1 MKWHFQ
7 LLPWALYTQ
16 FPKTARAR
24 FLKCKSTPYYIRVRI
39 LQNCSAKLCLTP
51 GSLPGL
57 IPYPSSYPL
66 LCDSYTGPAEIQIKQ
81 NSLLPQTIFFF
92 LSGML
97 SPWFALLFHVGLCK
111 KPVLDYSTRRKK
123 KPSTPESVSIS
134 CLCLI
139 YLYSSC
145 YYLKSHYRPI

>member
-1 MKWHFQ
+1 MKWRFQ

-16 FPKTARAR
+16 FPKTARAK
-24 FLKCKSTPYYIRVRI
+24 FLKCKSTSYCILVRI

-81 NSLLPQTIFFF
+81 SSLLPQTIFFLPFWNAFSLICTSFSCRSLQKTCPWLFYKKKKKKQHTWVCLYF
-92 LSGML
+92 LSSLDL
-97 SPWFALLFHVGLCK
+97 SLQLLLLFEIAL
-111 KPVLDYSTRRKK
+111 
-123 KPSTPESVSIS
+123 
-134 CLCLI
+134 
-139 YLYSSC
+139 
-145 YYLKSHYRPI
+145 